1 MGYKDY
7 GGAGVVHL
15 TAGVAGFVGT
25 YLIGPRSGLFR
36 REPSIEYILDEENFD
51 NFEENM
57 REGECKNDN

>member
-7 GGAGVVHL
+7 AGAGVVHL

-25 YLIGPRSGLFR
+25 YLIGPRSGVFR
-36 REPSIEYILDEENFD
+36 REISIDYLLDEDNFE

-57 REGECKNDN
+57 R